1 MNAKYRKVLILLFV
15 AAMIVVVIALH
26 NSMFFRRGAL
36 PEIFRIENL
45 QVESCIL
52 TEHGETYFSSNRR
65 DLELLENEFLDKEW
79 EPILFRKMVEIQLP
93 NQADLF
99 ISYAESSCRLN
110 IDCLSENSIRITVNG
125 LSSHEDEVYYYQ
137 SKEAVD
143 LAKIRDA
150 FDHIQ

>member
-1 MNAKYRKVLILLFV
+1 MTIKRRKALISLFV

-36 PEIFRIENL
+36 PEIFRIEDL

-65 DLELLENEFLDKEW
+65 DLELLETEFLDKEW
-79 EPILFRKMVEIQLP
+79 EPIQFRKMVEIQLP

-99 ISYAESSCRLN
+99 ISYADSSCRLN
-110 IDCLSENSIRITVNG
+110 IDCLSENSIRIMVNG

-137 SKEAVD
+137 TKEDVD